1 MKSLMKKIILS
12 KKNRLKSKNEIQPP
26 RNTIQVKALINII
39 ELYSAKK
46 NKAKPILEYSTLNP
60 ETNSL
65 SASGRSNGALFVSA
79 NILIKNISVKGNKGK
94 TKKQKF
100 CVIIIST
107 RFNDPTKSKTVIKIK
122 PIEIS

>member
-1 MKSLMKKIILS
+1 
-12 KKNRLKSKNEIQPP
+12 
-26 RNTIQVKALINII
+26 VKALINII